1 MTENTSNA
9 SERIGARGGRLRY
22 ALVRISQMVPT
33 LFFLLLAAFTLLHLA
48 PGDAAQVLAGES
60 GGGDAAYLANLRIR
74 FGLDQPI
81 YVQFALYARNVI
93 SGDLGFSFRNNMDVV
108 DLIGARLLPTLV
120 LTGSAMVVA
129 VAFGMTAGAVA
140 ASHAG
145 KWQDRVISGIALLI
159 YATPSFLL
167 GIGLMILFGVTF
179 PWLPI
184 GGFVAS
190 HGIETGFQYAA
201 SVARHLVL
209 PVVTLGALYSAI
221 YARFTRGS
229 MLEVYVQDHVRTARA
244 KGLAASR
251 IVLRHVMRN
260 ASLPLITLIGLQAGS
275 LLSGAILVETV
286 FAWPGLGRLA
296 FEAVQQRDYNLL
308 AGLVLTTGMLV
319 VLINLCVDMLY
330 AVLDPR
336 VTLK

>member
-1 MTENTSNA
+1 
-9 SERIGARGGRLRY
+9 
-22 ALVRISQMVPT
+22 MVPT
-33 LFFLLLAAFTLLHLA
+33 LFLLLLAAFTLLHLA

-60 GGGDAAYLANLRIR
+60 GGGDATYLANLRTR

-81 YVQFALYARNVI
+81 YVQFMLYARNVL
-93 SGDLGFSFRNNMDVV
+93 SGNLGFSFRNNMDVV
-108 DLIGARLLPTLV
+108 DLIGTRMLPTLL
-120 LTGSAMVVA
+120 LTGSAMAVA
-129 VAFGMTAGAVA
+129 VTFGMTGGALA

-145 KWQDRVISGIALLI
+145 RWQDRLISGIALLI
-159 YATPSFLL
+159 YATPGFLL
-167 GIGLMILFGVTF
+167 GIGLMILFGVKF
-179 PWLPI
+179 PWLPV
-184 GGFVAS
+184 GGFVAP
-190 HGIETGFQYAA
+190 HGIENGFEYAL

-209 PVVTLGALYSAI
+209 PVVTLGALYAAI
-221 YARFTRGS
+221 YTRFTRGA
-229 MLEVYVQDHVRTARA
+229 MLEIYVQDHVRTARA

-260 ASLPLITLIGLQAGS
+260 ASLPLITVIGLQAGS

-308 AGLVLTTGMLV
+308 AGLVLTTGTLV
-319 VLINLCVDMLY
+319 VLINLCVDLLY

-336 VTLK
+336 VTLR